1 MTLKNKFGFETLD
14 TKSMTRRRDR
24 NVGPMG
30 AAVREAA
37 DSLQET
43 TEAKVEQ
50 RRQNVHDAKAYRE
63 ASEQGRVLTSIA
75 LSEISTDD
83 LPRDRLELDAVAV
96 SEEMDEL
103 KSSIRARGQK
113 EPVEVY
119 LGGDG
124 RYQLKKGWRRFTALS
139 QLFEETGAAEFGAII
154 ARIDRADEDRIS
166 RYIDMVEENVVRED
180 LTFAEMAQVVIVA
193 SRDDQVDGGDAEALV
208 GRLYASLHKMKRS
221 YIRSFV
227 FLLTQLDGA
236 LKWPKD
242 VSRNLG
248 VDVVRVLKAGPENE
262 GALRDRLTACQ
273 AREDQAVILADFVLA
288 GKASQAAGKVKK
300 DPKEKFE
307 FFVGDM
313 KVTARKGECRIVS
326 QDDFASIPK
335 DQLEQA
341 IRAFMGALRG

>member
-1 MTLKNKFGFETLD
+1 MTVKNKFGFETLD
-14 TKSMTRRRDR
+14 TKSVTRRQDR

-63 ASEQGRVLTSIA
+63 AAEQGRVLTSIT
-75 LSEISTDD
+75 LSEISTND
-83 LPRDRLELDAVAV
+83 LPRDRLELDEVAV

-119 LGGDG
+119 EGDDG

-139 QLFEETGAAEFGAII
+139 QLFAETGEAEFGVII
-154 ARIDRADEDRIS
+154 ARIDRGEEDRIA

-193 SRDDQVDGGDAEALV
+193 SRDDRVDGDDAEALV

-227 FLLTQLDGA
+227 FLLTHLDGA

-248 VDVVRVLKAGPENE
+248 VDVARALKAGSGNE
-262 GALRDRLTACQ
+262 DALRGRLARCPS
-273 AREDQAVILADFVLA
+273 REDQAVVLADFVLA
-288 GKASQAAGKVKK
+288 GKGVQPAEKAKK

-307 FFVGDM
+307 FYVDDM
-313 KVTARKGECRIVS
+313 KITARNGECRIVS
-326 QDDFASIPK
+326 TDDFTSIAK
-335 DQLEQA
+335 DQLERA
-341 IRAFMGALRG
+341 IRVFMDTLRN